1 MEPRCPSCLPWREAL
16 RHSRGSHAPA
26 AGLIGRRRRG
36 LAFDVETGPLHVV
49 TGAFGFTGHFITRRL
64 LSMGKRVRTLT
75 RRIDRPNPFGDR
87 VSVVPYRF
95 DDPDELTRSLRGA
108 AVLYNTYWVRF
119 PHGRVT
125 FGEAIA
131 NTRILIRACEA
142 AGVGRIVH
150 LSVTGASE
158 DSPLPYFRGK
168 GILERAIRESKLSYA
183 ILRPALIYG
192 PGDILVN
199 NIAWFLRH
207 LPAFAIPGDGGYR
220 LQCADVED
228 VAEIAVGAS
237 ERPENLV
244 VDVVGPETYTFDGL
258 VRLIAGA
265 IHSRAK
271 IVHLAPGVARVLL
284 SLVGRLVGDVVL
296 TPDEVAGLMSG
307 LLVSS
312 GAPLGRGRL
321 PDWLLEHGPTLGR

>member
-1 MEPRCPSCLPWREAL
+1 M
-16 RHSRGSHAPA
+16 
-26 AGLIGRRRRG
+26 GR
-36 LAFDVETGPLHVV
+36 
-49 TGAFGFTGHFITRRL
+49 
-64 LSMGKRVRTLT
+64 RVRTLT

-108 AVLYNTYWVRF
+108 AVLHNTYWVRF

-125 FGEAIA
+125 FAEAIA

-142 AGVGRIVH
+142 AGVGRMVH

-207 LPAFAIPGDGGYR
+207 LPACSCRPARRSAG
-220 LQCADVED
+220 
-228 VAEIAVGAS
+228 GAS
-237 ERPENLV
+237 PTGFWSTARPW
-244 VDVVGPETYTFDGL
+244 GGRTRRSWAGTIPEPRD
-258 VRLIAGA
+258 A
-265 IHSRAK
+265 
-271 IVHLAPGVARVLL
+271 
-284 SLVGRLVGDVVL
+284 
-296 TPDEVAGLMSG
+296 
-307 LLVSS
+307 
-312 GAPLGRGRL
+312 APLCRMA
-321 PDWLLEHGPTLGR
+321 PP